1 MSFLMIRLK
10 IEIDAVGV
18 GYEIKNYPD
27 LQRHSL
33 FSSEAEKYDGWLLF
47 FFFPPIILEFS
58 SLHNK

>member
-33 FSSEAEKYDGWLLF
+33 FSSEAEKYDGWLF
-47 FFFPPIILEFS
+47 FFLPPHYFRVFFS
-58 SLHNK
+58 S

>member
-1 MSFLMIRLK
+1 MKQLRATLMSFLMIRLK

-33 FSSEAEKYDGWLLF
+33 FSSEAEKYDG
-47 FFFPPIILEFS
+47 
-58 SLHNK
+58 